1 MELAELDALARRRG
15 LDGLEL
21 LEADLSEARNAAGI
35 YVESASLLGSERV
48 ARASARLG
56 APVIA
61 GRRSVHASA
70 IAELDEL
77 YASAGGQLCVTHG
90 TDAEEAAELTAAI
103 ASAGASHVRTAW
115 ELRPRVEDLGD
126 AAAVLLGAS
135 ETLAYIRLRGGGPEL
150 SAHDGAGLGELL
162 GKVALSHY
170 SGTIALAPSADALV
184 ASWERWLTRTGKSG
198 CGSAQGEADMHLDMR
213 PVEPRDRLETILGAY
228 RALAPGR
235 TLHLTLDHDPSCMYF
250 TLEATEPEGSFVFQR
265 VVEGPEH
272 WTVDVRKRE
281 RRA

>member
-35 YVESASLLGSERV
+35 YVQSASLLGSERV

-103 ASAGASHVRTAW
+103 ASAGASRVRTAW

-162 GKVALSHY
+162 GKIALSHY
-170 SGTIALAPSADALV
+170 SGTIALAPSADAVV